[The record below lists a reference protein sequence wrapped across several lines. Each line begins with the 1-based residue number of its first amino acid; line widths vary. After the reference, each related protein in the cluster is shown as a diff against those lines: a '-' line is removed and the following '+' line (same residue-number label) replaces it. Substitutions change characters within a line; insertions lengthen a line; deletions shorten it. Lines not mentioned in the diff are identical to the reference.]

1 MVETIKD
8 DTNLQLMD
16 NSVQRFQQKNEREYR
31 FPPLL
36 NFLKTRFSE
45 RLIAENKQTV
55 STGLPNL
62 DVALNGGWSP
72 GLHVIAGIPQ
82 SGKRSLLVH
91 MAEEFAKQE
100 YVVIIITS
108 KESPSSILQ
117 RIMARTTFKNNPSN
131 AIPLSQIPIL
141 LPNNPLLLKQLTNQI
156 APTVKYLS
164 VVQTNN
170 LDFQSLEERLRQQK
184 SVHDKSIILL
194 NMHELSS
201 WETDKEKLIEKFT
214 SLHRISKKL
223 QIIMIATFDLNQNHH
238 ENLANGHLTF
248 AGIER
253 HVDTFLF
260 LNSPID
266 KPADITPNPHNNRLV
281 SLQIQKNFIG
291 QKSIVH
297 LKNRSNFGYFQEG

>member
-1 MVETIKD
+1 MVVTIKD
-8 DTNLQLMD
+8 DTNLQLVD
-16 NSVQRFQQKNEREYR
+16 NSVQKFKQKNEKEYR

-36 NFLKTRFSE
+36 NFLKTEFSE
-45 RLIAENKQTV
+45 RLIEENKQTV

-72 GLHVIAGIPQ
+72 GLHVIAGTPQ
-82 SGKRSLLVH
+82 SGKRSLFVH

-100 YVVIIITS
+100 YAVIIITS

-131 AIPLSQIPIL
+131 AIPLSKIPTH

-164 VVQTNN
+164 VLQTDN

-184 SVHDKSIILL
+184 AVHDKSIVLL
-194 NMHELSS
+194 DMHELST
-201 WETDKEKLIEKFT
+201 WETDKEKLIGKFT
-214 SLHRISKKL
+214 SLHRIANNL
-223 QIIMIATFDLNQNHH
+223 QIIMIATFDLNQSHH
-238 ENLANGHLTF
+238 ENLANGHLTL

-253 HVDTFLF
+253 NVDTFLF
-260 LNSPID
+260 LNSPTD
-266 KPADITPNPHNNRLV
+266 KPADIPSNPHNNRLV
-281 SLQIQKNFIG
+281 FLQIQKNSIG

-297 LKNRSNFGYFQEG
+297 LTNRSDFGYFQEG